1 MPTNGLIPAY
11 DFCVHNQV
19 EITFLYDLAQRDL
32 IEIITIE
39 QATYV
44 QPTQLARLEKFVRLH
59 QDLSIHPDDLD
70 IVSNLLEQVD
80 QLQQQL
86 ITLQNRLRFYESC

>member
-1 MPTNGLIPAY
+1 MPTNALIPAY
-11 DFCVHNQV
+11 DFCVHHQV

-32 IEIITIE
+32 IEIVRVE
-39 QATYV
+39 QDTYV

-70 IVSNLLEQVD
+70 IVSNLLEQVE
-80 QLQQQL
+80 QLQSQL
-86 ITLQNRLRFYESC
+86 NSLQNRLRFYE

>member
-1 MPTNGLIPAY
+1 MLTNALIPAN
-11 DFCVHNQV
+11 DFCAHHQV

-32 IEIITIE
+32 IEIITVE

-44 QPTQLARLEKFVRLH
+44 QPAQLPRLEKFIRLH

-70 IVSNLLEQVD
+70 IVSNLLEQVER
-80 QLQQQL
+80 LQHEL
-86 ITLQNRLRFYESC
+86 TRLQNRLHFYE